1 MKPVKK
7 MNVHYSW
14 LTRTDVLCIIL
25 VPTCFYLTNK
35 GHYEQMVNFKIF
47 SSCEASPWYQSS
59 PRPGNWKMQLGL
71 PVLNSADTFGRLR
84 ISWWILLRLCLNKSV
99 WHKLFLKFEYIL
111 CLRWIHLDKI
121 ITSVI
126 LIHHCYPLKNE
137 QQNMFKCW
145 SNILSSFCL
154 WESH

>member
-14 LTRTDVLCIIL
+14 LTRTDVIYIIL
-25 VPTCFYLTNK
+25 ISTCFYLTNK
-35 GHYEQMVNFKIF
+35 GDYEIF
-47 SSCEASPWYQSS
+47 SSCVASQWYQSS

-154 WESH
+154 WESHEL